1 MKINKY
7 IVFIVASIFIS
18 SCSYLDFDESIGRGK
33 DYYYNYINETTKI
46 VSNVYSYLPTEYDAV
61 DGALRE
67 AATDNAT
74 YVWKDCNVV
83 KFYNGSWSPKT
94 TIDDKWGYY
103 YSGIRAANSFLENF
117 NLSNYDKFK
126 NNTDYK
132 QIINEVQYYP
142 YEVQFLRA
150 YFYFELIKR
159 YGSIPLLKRTYSL
172 NEVNDLKPAPFDSIV
187 KFIAD
192 ECDSTSNHLP
202 ITYDLSTFKNKETG
216 RITKGACLALKSR
229 VLLYAASELHNPN
242 NAKPEKWEKAALAA
256 KAVIDMNNYKFDAST
271 FDIWSNGNTTLT
283 SKQLILEA
291 RDGSSTNSFESK
303 NFPIGVEGGNTGNCP
318 SQDLVDAFE
327 MTNGT
332 AFDWNNPSHKANPYA
347 NRDPRLAKTV
357 FYNGA
362 TFVGTTKIET
372 FVGGKNG
379 LPITGATPTG
389 YYLKKYV
396 NTTVTF
402 NPTNPVKKTHN
413 WILFRYAEVLLNY
426 AEALNE
432 WKGPDYTDATFTLSA
447 KQAVNLVRTQ
457 AGMPAFNETDKL
469 LFQARLRN
477 ERRVE
482 LAFEDHRFW
491 DIRRWKIAT
500 NPIVIHGV
508 NVVKDASTGV
518 LSYSKIEVEQRKWE
532 EKMYLYPIAQT
543 EVYINTNLVQNKG
556 WK

>member
-1 MKINKY
+1 MKINK
-7 IVFIVASIFIS
+7 FILFISASVLIS
-18 SCSYLDFDESIGRGK
+18 SCTYLDFDESIGRGK
-33 DYYYNYINETTKI
+33 DYYYSYFTETTKLVTNI
-46 VSNVYSYLPTEYDAV
+46 YAYLPTEYDAV

-83 KFYNGSWSPKT
+83 KFYNGSWSSKT
-94 TIDDKWGYY
+94 TVDDKWGNY

-117 NLSNYDKFK
+117 NLTNYDKFM
-126 NNTDYK
+126 NNTDYDANIK
-132 QIINEVQYYP
+132 AAVYYP
-142 YEVQFLRA
+142 YEVRFLRA

-159 YGSIPLLKRTYSL
+159 YGSVPLLTRTYGL
-172 NEVNDLKPAPFDSIV
+172 DEINNVNQVSFDSIV
-187 KFIAD
+187 SFITA
-192 ECDSTSNHLP
+192 ECDSAALKLP
-202 ITYDLSTFKNKETG
+202 LSYSAMSQAETG
-216 RITKGACLALKSR
+216 RITKGASLALKSR

-256 KAVIDMNNYKFDAST
+256 KELIDMNYYKFDVNT

-291 RDGSSTNSFESK
+291 RDGSNTNGFESR

-318 SQDLVDAFE
+318 SQNLVDAFE
-327 MTNGT
+327 MTNGS
-332 AFDWNNPSHKANPYA
+332 AFDWNNPAHKANPYT
-347 NRDPRLAKTV
+347 NRDSRLAKTV

-362 TFVGTTKIET
+362 TLVGTNKIET
-372 FVGGKNG
+372 FIGGKNG
-379 LPITGATPTG
+379 LPIIGATSTG

-402 NPTNPVKKTHN
+402 TATNPVKKTHN

-432 WKGPDYTDATFTLSA
+432 WKNPDYTDATFTLSA

-457 AGMPAFNETDKL
+457 AGMPGFTETDKS
-469 LFQARLRN
+469 LFQTRLRN

-500 NPIVIHGV
+500 NPTVIYGV

-518 LSYSKIEVEQRKWE
+518 FTYTQIPVEQRNWE
-532 EKMYLYPIAQT
+532 DKMCLFPIAQT
-543 EVYINTNLVQNKG
+543 ELYKNKNLIQTKD
-556 WK
+556 WD

>member
-1 MKINKY
+1 MKINK
-7 IVFIVASIFIS
+7 FILFIITSVLIS

-33 DYYYNYINETTKI
+33 DYYYFYFNETTKLVTNI
-46 VSNVYSYLPTEYDAV
+46 YAYLPTEYDAV

-94 TIDDKWGYY
+94 TVDDKWENY

-126 NNTDYK
+126 NNSDYI

-159 YGSIPLLKRTYSL
+159 YGSVPLLNRTYSL

-192 ECDSTSNHLP
+192 ECDSTSKYLP

-229 VLLYAASELHNPN
+229 ILLYAASELHNSN

-256 KAVIDMNNYKFDAST
+256 KALIDMNYYKFDAST
-271 FDIWSNGNTTLT
+271 FNIWSDANTSLT

-303 NFPIGVEGGNTGNCP
+303 NFPIGIEGGNTGNCP
-318 SQDLVDAFE
+318 SQNLVDAFE

-332 AFDWNNPSHKANPYA
+332 AFDWSNPAHKANPYA
-347 NRDPRLAKTV
+347 NRDSRLAKTV
-357 FYNGA
+357 LYNGA

-379 LPITGATPTG
+379 LPINGASPTG

-402 NPTNPVKKTHN
+402 TVTGPIKKTHN

-457 AGMPAFNETDKL
+457 AGMPGFTETEKS
-469 LFQARLRN
+469 LFQTRLRN

-500 NPIVIHGV
+500 NPTVILGV

-518 LSYSKIEVEQRKWE
+518 ITYSKIEVEQRNWE
-532 EKMYLYPIAQT
+532 DKMYLFPIAQT
-543 EVYINTNLVQNKG
+543 EVYKNTNLIQTKN
-556 WK
+556 WD